1 MATWQGWLLFLTQR
15 QFFQG
20 PSGSSFRRADKL
32 QAVDQKPGIE
42 NIGTMGFQHLMSA
55 GRIGGLTLRNRILM
69 APMGSN
75 LCETDGHCGERIQAY
90 YEARARGG
98 AGAVIVGVAAIA
110 WPRGNCNPNQ
120 VGISSDEFLP
130 GLTALAR
137 RVKQHGCRAIIQLQ
151 HAGKV
156 AVRDMAAG
164 RPMLVPSLPRHTPDD
179 MMAALTPD
187 EMAAFVKSLAGA
199 KIEYKVADSQDIAW
213 LIERFADAAERAQR
227 AGFDGVELHA
237 GHGYIL
243 AEFLSPYT
251 NQRDDAYGGELEH
264 RARLLCEVL
273 QAVRARVGNSFP
285 VWLRLDAHE
294 YRLEPGITL
303 DDAVATAQLAEAA
316 GASAVHVSAYAN
328 SSSGIGFTE
337 APLVHEPGAYLGFA
351 RAVKQ
356 AVSIPVIAVGRVE
369 PEVAEQVIAR
379 GEADF
384 VSMARKLLADPELP
398 NKLAANQ
405 PRTVRPCIYCYTCV
419 SRIFLNDH
427 LICAVNAQTGF
438 ETETLI
444 EPAPA
449 PRRVLVV
456 GGGPAGMEAAR
467 VAALRGH
474 EVTLCEASG
483 RLGGT
488 AFFSAIPYPPN
499 EKLVDYLAGQVE
511 SLPIELRLNT
521 AVTEEIV
528 DELAP
533 DAVVVA
539 TGALRP
545 APPLSGAELPHVY
558 SGDELRDLMTVS
570 GDTGVASKLSLSHRC
585 MLLAGKLLGITG
597 SGALIRRCSHWWM
610 PLGRRV
616 VVAGGG
622 LVGLELAEFLV
633 ERGREVSVV
642 EEGSYFGAEL
652 AVVRR
657 WRVLHGLR
665 EHKVVLR
672 GDTRLLAIEPGS
684 VRLATA
690 DGEET
695 LAADSVILAAGATGN
710 PGLAESLSA
719 RGMEVHI
726 AGDCGGPGYL
736 HGAMHDGHRV
746 GRLL

>member
-1 MATWQGWLLFLTQR
+1 M
-15 QFFQG
+15 
-20 PSGSSFRRADKL
+20 SF
-32 QAVDQKPGIE
+32 
-42 NIGTMGFQHLMSA
+42 NHLMSE
-55 GRIGGLTLRNRILM
+55 GRIGGLVLRNRILM

-75 LCETDGHCGERIQAY
+75 LSETDGRCGERIQAY

-110 WPRGNCNPNQ
+110 WPEGNCNPNQ
-120 VGISSDEFLP
+120 VGISNDDFLP
-130 GLTALAR
+130 GLEALAG

-164 RPMLVPSLPRHTPDD
+164 RPMLVPSVPKHTPDD
-179 MMAALTPD
+179 MMEALTEQ

-199 KIEYKVADSQDIAW
+199 KIEYKVADADDIAW
-213 LIERFADAAERAQR
+213 LVERFADAAHRAQR
-227 AGFDGVELHA
+227 AGFDGVELHS

-251 NQRDDAYGGELEH
+251 NQREDDYGGSLEN

-273 QAVRARVGNSFP
+273 RGVRERVGDDFP

-294 YRLEPGITL
+294 YRQEPGITL
-303 DDAVATAQLAEAA
+303 QDAVQTAQLAEAA
-316 GASAVHVSAYAN
+316 GANAIHVSAYAN

-351 RAVKQ
+351 RTIKQ
-356 AVSIPVIAVGRVE
+356 AINIPVIAVGRVE
-369 PEVAEQVIAR
+369 PEVAEQVVGR

-384 VSMARKLLADPELP
+384 ISMARKLLADPELP
-398 NKLAANQ
+398 NKLAADQ
-405 PRTVRPCIYCYTCV
+405 PASVRPCIYCYTCV

-427 LICAVNAQTGF
+427 VMCAVNAQTGY
-438 ETETLI
+438 ETETVI
-444 EPAPA
+444 EPAA
-449 PRRVLVV
+449 ESRRVLVV

-474 EVTLCEASG
+474 STILCEASG

-488 AFFSAIPYPPN
+488 AFFSGIPYPPN
-499 EKLVDYLAGQVE
+499 EKLVDYLVGQVQ
-511 SLPIELRLNT
+511 SLPVEVRLN
-521 AVTEEIV
+521 APVTERLVAEIR
-528 DELAP
+528 P

-545 APPLSGAELPHVY
+545 APPLAGAELSHVY
-558 SGDELRDLMTVS
+558 SGDELRELMTGA
-570 GDTGVASKLSLSHRC
+570 GDTGVARKLSLLQRL
-585 MLLAGKLLGITG
+585 MMGAGKLLGITR
-597 SGALIRRCSHWWM
+597 SGALIRRFSHWWM

-616 VVAGGG
+616 VIAGGG
-622 LVGLELAEFLV
+622 LVGVELAEFLV
-633 ERGREVSVV
+633 ERGRQVTVV
-642 EEGSYFGAEL
+642 EEGSHFGAEL

-665 EHKVVLR
+665 EHAVELR
-672 GDTRLLAIEPGS
+672 NNQRLLAIEPGI
-684 VRLATA
+684 VRIAGEQ
-690 DGEET
+690 GEES
-695 LAADSVILAAGATGN
+695 LMADSVILAAGATGN
-710 PGLAESLSA
+710 PDLAERLESL
-719 RGMEVHI
+719 GLEVHI
-726 AGDCGGPGYL
+726 AGDCAGVGYL

>member
-1 MATWQGWLLFLTQR
+1 M
-15 QFFQG
+15 
-20 PSGSSFRRADKL
+20 S
-32 QAVDQKPGIE
+32 
-42 NIGTMGFQHLMSA
+42 FQHLMSE
-55 GRIGGLTLRNRILM
+55 GHIGSLALRNRILM

-75 LCETDGHCGERIQAY
+75 LSEADGHCGERIQAY

-110 WPRGNCNPNQ
+110 WPEGNCNPNQ
-120 VGISSDEFLP
+120 VGISNDDFLP
-130 GLTALAR
+130 GLAALAG

-164 RPMLVPSLPRHTPDD
+164 RPMLVPSLPKHTPDD
-179 MMAALTPD
+179 MMAALTAE

-199 KIEYKVADSQDIAW
+199 KIEYKVADAEDIAW
-213 LIERFADAAERAQR
+213 LIERFVDAAERARR

-251 NQRDDAYGGELEH
+251 NQRDDAYGGVLEN

-273 QAVRARVGNSFP
+273 RAVRARVGEDFP
-285 VWLRLDAHE
+285 VWLRMDAHE

-303 DDAVATAQLAEAA
+303 DDAVATARLAEDA
-316 GASAVHVSAYAN
+316 GASAIHVSAYAN

-356 AVSIPVIAVGRVE
+356 AVNIPVIAVGRVE

-384 VSMARKLLADPELP
+384 ISMARKLLADPDLP

-405 PRTVRPCIYCYTCV
+405 PQTVRPCIYCYTCV
-419 SRIFLNDH
+419 SRIYLNDH

-444 EPAPA
+444 QPAPA
-449 PRRVLVV
+449 ARRVLVV

-488 AFFSAIPYPPN
+488 AFFAGIPYPAN
-499 EKLVDYLAGQVE
+499 EKLVDYLVGQVR
-511 SLPIELRLNT
+511 SLPIDVRLNT
-521 AVTEEIV
+521 VVTDDVV
-528 DELAP
+528 DTFAP

-545 APPLSGAELPHVY
+545 APPVPGAELSHVY
-558 SGDELRDLMTVS
+558 SGDELRELMTGAGSTSV
-570 GDTGVASKLSLSHRC
+570 VRKLSLLQRG
-585 MLLAGKLLGITG
+585 MMLAGKLLGITG

-616 VVAGGG
+616 VIVGGG

-633 ERGREVSVV
+633 ERGREVRVI
-642 EEGSYFGAEL
+642 EEGDHFGAEL

-665 EHKVVLR
+665 EHSVALQSQ
-672 GDTRLLAIEPGS
+672 TRLLAIEAGG
-684 VRLATA
+684 VRVAA
-690 DGEET
+690 ENGEET
-695 LAADSVILAAGATGN
+695 LTADSVILASGATGN
-710 PGLAESLSA
+710 SDLADRLAA
-719 RGMEVHI
+719 RGLEVHI
-726 AGDCGGPGYL
+726 AGDCGAVGYL

-746 GRLL
+746 GRAL

>member
-1 MATWQGWLLFLTQR
+1 M
-15 QFFQG
+15 
-20 PSGSSFRRADKL
+20 SF
-32 QAVDQKPGIE
+32 E
-42 NIGTMGFQHLMSA
+42 HLMA
-55 GRIGGLTLRNRILM
+55 EGRIGGLALRNRILM

-75 LCETDGHCGERIQAY
+75 LSQPDGHCGERIQAY

-110 WPRGNCNPNQ
+110 WPEGNCNPNQ
-120 VGISSDEFLP
+120 VGISNDDFLP
-130 GLTALAR
+130 GLAALAG

-164 RPMLVPSLPRHTPDD
+164 RPMLVPSLPKHTPDD
-179 MMAALTPD
+179 MMAALTPE

-199 KIEYKVADSQDIAW
+199 KIEYKVAEADDIAW
-213 LIERFADAAERAQR
+213 LVERFADAADRAQR

-251 NQRDDAYGGELEH
+251 NQREDEYGGSLQN

-273 QAVRARVGNSFP
+273 AAVRARVGADFP
-285 VWLRLDAHE
+285 VWLRLDARE

-303 DDAVATAQLAEAA
+303 DDAVETAKLAEAA
-316 GASAVHVSAYAN
+316 GADAIHVSAYAN

-337 APLVHEPGAYLGFA
+337 APLVHEPGGYLGFA
-351 RAVKQ
+351 RAIKQ
-356 AVSIPVIAVGRVE
+356 GLSIPVIAVGRVE

-384 VSMARKLLADPELP
+384 ISMARKLLADPELP
-398 NKLAANQ
+398 NKLATNQ
-405 PRTVRPCIYCYTCV
+405 PEAIRPCIYCYTCV

-444 EPAPA
+444 EPAGS

-474 EVTLCEASG
+474 TVTLCEASG

-499 EKLVDYLAGQVE
+499 EKLVDYLVGQVR
-511 SLPIELRLNT
+511 SLPIDVKLNT
-521 AVTEEIV
+521 PVTEALVE
-528 DELAP
+528 ELAP
-533 DAVVVA
+533 AAVVVA

-545 APPLSGAELPHVY
+545 APPVTGAGLAHVY
-558 SGDELRDLMTVS
+558 SGDELRELMTGS
-570 GDTGVASKLSLSHRC
+570 GNTGVVGKLSLLQRC
-585 MLLAGKLLGITG
+585 MMLAGKLLGITG
-597 SGALIRRCSHWWM
+597 SGALIRRLSHWWM
-610 PLGRRV
+610 PLGQRV
-616 VVAGGG
+616 VIAGGG
-622 LVGLELAEFLV
+622 LVGVELAEFLV
-633 ERGREVSVV
+633 ERGRTVTVI
-642 EEGSYFGAEL
+642 EEGGHFGAEL

-665 EHKVVLR
+665 EQGVELLAN
-672 GDTRLLAIEPGS
+672 TRLAAIETGT
-684 VRLATA
+684 VRVA
-690 DGEET
+690 GEEGEQS
-695 LAADSVILAAGATGN
+695 LPADSVILAAGATGN
-710 PGLAESLSA
+710 PDLAERLSS
-719 RGMEVHI
+719 RGLEVHI
-726 AGDCGGPGYL
+726 AGDCGGVGYL

-746 GRLL
+746 GRQL

>member
-1 MATWQGWLLFLTQR
+1 M
-15 QFFQG
+15 
-20 PSGSSFRRADKL
+20 S
-32 QAVDQKPGIE
+32 
-42 NIGTMGFQHLMSA
+42 FQHLMSE
-55 GRIGGLTLRNRILM
+55 GRIGGLALRNRILM

-98 AGAVIVGVAAIA
+98 AGAVIVGVAAVA
-110 WPRGNCNPNQ
+110 WPQGNCNPNQ
-120 VGISSDEFLP
+120 VGISGDEFLP
-130 GLTALAR
+130 GLSALAR

-164 RPMLVPSLPRHTPDD
+164 RPMLVPSLPKHSPDD
-179 MMAALTPD
+179 MMTALTPD

-199 KIEYKVADSQDIAW
+199 KIEYKVADSGDIAW

-251 NQRDDAYGGELEH
+251 NQRDDAYGGELAN

-273 QAVRARVGNSFP
+273 QAVRARVGDDFP

-294 YRLEPGITL
+294 YRLEPGITI

-356 AVSIPVIAVGRVE
+356 AVNIPVIAVGRVE
-369 PEVAEQVIAR
+369 PDVAEQVIAR

-384 VSMARKLLADPELP
+384 ISMARKLLADPELP

-405 PRTVRPCIYCYTCV
+405 PETVRPCIYCYTCV

-438 ETETLI
+438 ESDTVI
-444 EPAPA
+444 EPAPVA
-449 PRRVLVV
+449 RRVLVV

-474 EVTLCEASG
+474 QVTLCEASG

-499 EKLVDYLAGQVE
+499 EKLVDYLVGQVT
-511 SLPIELRLNT
+511 SLPIDVQLNT
-521 AVTEEIV
+521 SVSEAFV
-528 DELAP
+528 DTLAP

-545 APPLSGAELPHVY
+545 ASPLPGAELSHVY
-558 SGDELRDLMTVS
+558 SGDQLRELMTGS
-570 GDTGVASKLSLSHRC
+570 GDGGAAARLPLLPRC
-585 MLLAGKLLGITG
+585 LLLAGRLLGITG
-597 SGALIRRCSHWWM
+597 SGALIRRFSHWWM

-616 VVAGGG
+616 VIAGGG

-633 ERGREVSVV
+633 ERGREVSVL
-642 EEGSYFGAEL
+642 EEGGHFGAEL

-665 EHKVVLR
+665 EHQVALR
-672 GDTRLLAIEPGS
+672 SEVRLLAIELGS

-690 DGEET
+690 DGQET
-695 LAADSVILAAGATGN
+695 LAADSVILAAGATAN
-710 PGLAESLSA
+710 PDLAERLTA
-719 RGMEVHI
+719 RGLEVHV
-726 AGDCGGPGYL
+726 AGDCGGLGYL

-746 GRLL
+746 GRQL